1 MNIGKNCWQCE
12 NLDKINK
19 YTYHSLHPR
28 MRREQTIGHPLLQ
41 ASSRN
46 DHSDKDQVLMYP
58 YQDVLIPNHHKK
70 EITQKLASFGIPQMT
85 FASYSTL

>member
-1 MNIGKNCWQCE
+1 MAMDHLTAKGN
-12 NLDKINK
+12 KINK

-41 ASSRN
+41 ASSQN

-58 YQDVLIPNHHKK
+58 YQDELIPNHHKK
-70 EITQKLASFGIPQMT
+70 EITQKIRLIWNT
-85 FASYSTL
+85 KNDNC